1 MSSAEIELEDFER
14 TVRRGCNKHIIKKS
28 RQIKI
33 SDKKKHFALK
43 NKNSDITTMF
53 IAY

>member
-14 TVRRGCNKHIIKKS
+14 TVQRGCNKHIIKKS

-33 SDKKKHFALK
+33 SDKKHFALK